1 LKQQWQFRVR
11 WKGYDE
17 DENIWYSWYF
27 KSGRSVTN
35 LSTQGRSSAIYPI
48 ISSDIIG
55 QITENK
61 TDCSGSTTGTAGSTA
76 CEAKQ
81 DKDIVTVVI
90 KRSSTF
96 FLGQNNLFI

>member
-1 LKQQWQFRVR
+1 MMKT
-11 WKGYDE
+11 K
-17 DENIWYSWYF
+17 I
-27 KSGRSVTN
+27 SGIPGILNQVEAFTN

-61 TDCSGSTTGTAGSTA
+61 TECSGSTTGTAGSTA

-81 DKDIVTVVI
+81 DKDVVTVVI